1 MEYGIQMYSIRDVAE
16 QDLRKALE
24 TVAQLGYR
32 YVEFAGFF
40 DHPAKEVKA
49 WLDYYGLK
57 CSGTHTSID
66 FETLDEEIAYH
77 QAIGCDNL
85 IVPVAGWATEEEM
98 EDHISMLNRAQ
109 EKLSAAGIRLG
120 FHNHSSE
127 FLPTPF
133 GKIAEY
139 ELLARTK
146 VELEVDTFWVFN
158 AGLDPVEFM
167 EQHKDRIRVI
177 HLKDGIPTVPNCRNY
192 EHAYDG
198 VEGKAL
204 GEGEAPIARIN
215 DWAMRNNVRVVV
227 ESEGLSPSGPEEIGR
242 CIRFLRTL
250 D

>member
-1 MEYGIQMYSIRDVAE
+1 M
-16 QDLRKALE
+16 E

-32 YVEFAGFF
+32 YVELAGFF
-40 DHPAKEVKA
+40 DHQAKEVKA
-49 WLDYYGLK
+49 WLGHYGLK

-85 IVPVAGWATEEEM
+85 IVPVARWATEEEM

-109 EKLSAAGIRLG
+109 EKLSGAGIRLG
-120 FHNHSSE
+120 FHDHSRK
-127 FLPTPF
+127 FLPTPL

-146 VELEVDTFWVFN
+146 VEFGGYVLGIN

-177 HLKDGIPTVPNCRNY
+177 QLKDGIPTAPNCRNY
-192 EHAYDG
+192 EHTYDG

-215 DWAMRNNVRVVV
+215 DWTKWNNVRVVV
-227 ESEGLSPSGPEEIGR
+227 ESEGLSPSGLEKIGH
-242 CIRFLRTL
+242 CIRFLRTFG
-250 D
+250 